1 MSKRKW
7 LFFAT
12 FVAVCLIAVGAWF
25 LLRKPQLMRHELT
38 GTVVAVNAKPH
49 KLTVHNEDM
58 PGVMRAMDMD
68 YDVKDPAILT
78 TLKPGDAIHATLL
91 TNGDDVWLLENVAVV
106 TQPPRVQ

>member
-1 MSKRKW
+1 
-7 LFFAT
+7 
-12 FVAVCLIAVGAWF
+12 
-25 LLRKPQLMRHELT
+25 
-38 GTVVAVNAKPH
+38 
-49 KLTVHNEDM
+49 
-58 PGVMRAMDMD
+58 VMRAMDMD

>member
-1 MSKRKW
+1 MSKPKW
-7 LFFAT
+7 LL
-12 FVAVCLIAVGAWF
+12 VVILPVVCLIVVGGWF

-68 YDVKDPAILT
+68 YDVKDPAVLT
-78 TLKPGDAIHATLL
+78 TLKPGETIHATLL
-91 TNGDDVWLLENVAVV
+91 TNDDDVWVLDNVVV
-106 TQPPRVQ
+106 TQPPHVQ